1 MKYDFDQ
8 LPDRRST
15 ESVKWGLF
23 GADVL
28 PMWVADMDFVSP
40 EPVIRALQERV
51 VHGVFGYAGAVPGL
65 REAIVERMAR
75 LYNWTIQPEDL
86 VPMPGVVTAFNLAAL
101 AGLKP
106 GDGLLIHTPVYM
118 PFLDVARNVGVTY
131 QSMLLTR
138 HPDGFY
144 DIDWDAFEA
153 AITPQTRMFLL
164 CSPHNPVGR
173 VWTRAELARMAEICR
188 RHDLLICSDEIHC
201 DLVFS
206 GHQHTPIASLSPE
219 IAQNAITLMAPSKT
233 FNIAG
238 LSASFAIIQ
247 NPDLRRR
254 FHAGWDADPNVQPA
268 DRGLVHGVN
277 LLGLVAM
284 KAAYAE
290 GQEWL
295 DQLLVYLEDN
305 RDLLCRFV
313 KEELPG
319 VKMFCPEGTY
329 LAWLDCRAAGISG
342 NAGDF
347 FLTEAKV
354 AMNKGEAF
362 GPGGEGFVR
371 LNFGCPR
378 SMLLEALQ
386 RMKHALSVTA

>member
-1 MKYDFDQ
+1 
-8 LPDRRST
+8 
-15 ESVKWGLF
+15 
-23 GADVL
+23 
-28 PMWVADMDFVSP
+28 
-40 EPVIRALQERV
+40 
-51 VHGVFGYAGAVPGL
+51 
-65 REAIVERMAR
+65 
-75 LYNWTIQPEDL
+75 
-86 VPMPGVVTAFNLAAL
+86 VVTGFNLAAL
-101 AGLKP
+101 AVLKP
-106 GDGLLIHTPVYM
+106 GDGLLMQTPVYM
-118 PFLDVARNVGVTY
+118 PFLDVARNAGVLH

-144 DIDWDAFEA
+144 DIDWDVFEA

-173 VWTRAELARMAEICR
+173 VFTRAELERMAEICR
-188 RHDLLICSDEIHC
+188 RHDILICSDEIHC

-206 GHQHTPIASLSPE
+206 GHRHTPIASLSPE

-233 FNIAG
+233 YNIAG

-247 NPDLRRR
+247 NPELRRR
-254 FHAGWDADPNVQPA
+254 FHRGWGHADPNIQPA

-295 DQLLVYLEDN
+295 DQLLVYLEGN
-305 RDLLCRFV
+305 RDLLCQFV
-313 KEELPG
+313 NEELPG
-319 VKMFCPEGTY
+319 VRMFCPEGTY
-329 LAWLDCRAAGISG
+329 LAWLDCRGAGIEG
-342 NAGDF
+342 NAGAF
-347 FLTEAKV
+347 FLKNARV
-354 AMNKGEAF
+354 ALNKGEAF

-386 RMKHALSVTA
+386 RMKHALAVVA